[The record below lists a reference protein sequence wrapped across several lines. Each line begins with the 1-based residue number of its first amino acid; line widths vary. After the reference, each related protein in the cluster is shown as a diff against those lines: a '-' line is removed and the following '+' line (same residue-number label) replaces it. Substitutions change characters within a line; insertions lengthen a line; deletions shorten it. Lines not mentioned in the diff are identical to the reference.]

1 MRTLCG
7 GDLLKSVRDLAR
19 YRRGQP
25 VAGVRVTEVA
35 DIELRA
41 VREATKLSQVE
52 FAEFVGVPVKT
63 LQNWEQRRTRPPAG
77 EARALLRAL
86 ANDPYGVTRALHA

>member
-19 YRRGQP
+19 HRRGRP

-41 VREATKLSQVE
+41 VREATKLSQAE
-52 FAEFVGVPVKT
+52 FAELVGVPVKT

-86 ANDPYGVTRALHA
+86 AKDPHGVTRALHA